1 MSDYMPTEV
10 VVDILSRLPVKTLIR
25 FRCVSKTWFSLIST
39 HDFITM
45 HLNRTLSNTK
55 DPPYLLFRH
64 FNEETE
70 KENFA
75 FLSYEDPF
83 PDDHFSKHP
92 NFVNPK
98 PYWQHFEFFD
108 YPSDFIE
115 LHCPY
120 KSSNEFWFIVGI
132 SNGLVCMVDD
142 TPSNTPYDIVPILW
156 NPSIH
161 KSVFLPSP
169 GVRLPSSYE
178 PMEYLGFGYDPITGD
193 YKVVR
198 LVYLHGW
205 DERSFQGEEPSVV
218 QIYSL
223 RTNAW
228 RTIPGPGH
236 RYIIK
241 EQSLSVFVNGSVHWL
256 AHVGNVDTDSED
268 DYSDDDP
275 PCNVIFTFNI
285 RDEDFRKM
293 DVPKYYEDTFDLNMM
308 VALVGDKLALVPGNF
323 NLWSSKAC
331 YSVWVMKDYGLAE
344 SWTKLYNIRIG
355 PDLENVVGFA
365 KNEVIVNKYG
375 TLLSYNP
382 RKRERS
388 DPGIE
393 ALSTSL
399 YMDTYMESLVLL
411 NVEGNALRKQAKS
424 STASKGTRAKV
435 KRKRKVGVSFKQAGK
450 GSAGLMQRLMLKPRK
465 SRKREGSATRTH
477 TLQTGESS
485 SKQMKKGKN
494 KTKEVA

>member
-1 MSDYMPTEV
+1 
-10 VVDILSRLPVKTLIR
+10 
-25 FRCVSKTWFSLIST
+25 
-39 HDFITM
+39 M
-45 HLNRTLSNTK
+45 HLNRTLSDTK

-83 PDDHFSKHP
+83 PDDHFSNSKHP

-98 PYWQHFEFFD
+98 PYWQDYEFFD

-169 GVRLPSSYE
+169 GVRFPSSYE
-178 PMEYLGFGYDPITGD
+178 PMEYLGFGYDPITDD

-285 RDEDFRKM
+285 RDEVFCKM

-308 VALVGDKLALVPGNF
+308 VALVGDKLALVP
-323 NLWSSKAC
+323 
-331 YSVWVMKDYGLAE
+331 
-344 SWTKLYNIRIG
+344 
-355 PDLENVVGFA
+355 DLENVVGFA
-365 KNEVIVNKYG
+365 KNEVIVNKFC
-375 TLLSYNP
+375 
-382 RKRERS
+382 R
-388 DPGIE
+388 
-393 ALSTSL
+393 
-399 YMDTYMESLVLL
+399 TY
-411 NVEGNALRKQAKS
+411 AK
-424 STASKGTRAKV
+424 AHA
-435 KRKRKVGVSFKQAGK
+435 
-450 GSAGLMQRLMLKPRK
+450 
-465 SRKREGSATRTH
+465 
-477 TLQTGESS
+477 
-485 SKQMKKGKN
+485 
-494 KTKEVA
+494 KTKEIKEKRRFSNTYKYVADWRILIKADEETVGGVELKEMEMGSTRFCYISKASGAGTSLETELAATTENIGPSRRHQENTAARSPNHSVRSTDNNPHRNHWPSKISSQTLYT

>member
-1 MSDYMPTEV
+1 
-10 VVDILSRLPVKTLIR
+10 
-25 FRCVSKTWFSLIST
+25 
-39 HDFITM
+39 
-45 HLNRTLSNTK
+45 
-55 DPPYLLFRH
+55 
-64 FNEETE
+64 
-70 KENFA
+70 
-75 FLSYEDPF
+75 
-83 PDDHFSKHP
+83 
-92 NFVNPK
+92 
-98 PYWQHFEFFD
+98 
-108 YPSDFIE
+108 
-115 LHCPY
+115 
-120 KSSNEFWFIVGI
+120 
-132 SNGLVCMVDD
+132 
-142 TPSNTPYDIVPILW
+142 
-156 NPSIH
+156 
-161 KSVFLPSP
+161 
-169 GVRLPSSYE
+169 
-178 PMEYLGFGYDPITGD
+178 MEYLGFGYDPITDD

-285 RDEDFRKM
+285 RDEVFRKM

-308 VALVGDKLALVPGNF
+308 VALVGGKLALVPGNF
-323 NLWSSKAC
+323 NLWSSKAR
-331 YSVWVMKDYGLAE
+331 YSVWVMKEYGLAE

-393 ALSTSL
+393 ALSTSF

-411 NVEGNALRKQAKS
+411 NVEDDALRKQAKS
-424 STASKGTRAKV
+424 STASKGIRAKV
-435 KRKRKVGVSFKQAGK
+435 KRKTKVGVSFKQAGK
-450 GSAGLMQRLMLKPRK
+450 GSAGLMQKLMIKPRK
-465 SRKREGSATRTH
+465 SRKREGSATRTP

>member
-1 MSDYMPTEV
+1 M
-10 VVDILSRLPVKTLIR
+10 ILPVTL
-25 FRCVSKTWFSLIST
+25 
-39 HDFITM
+39 
-45 HLNRTLSNTK
+45 
-55 DPPYLLFRH
+55 
-64 FNEETE
+64 
-70 KENFA
+70 
-75 FLSYEDPF
+75 
-83 PDDHFSKHP
+83 
-92 NFVNPK
+92 
-98 PYWQHFEFFD
+98 
-108 YPSDFIE
+108 
-115 LHCPY
+115 
-120 KSSNEFWFIVGI
+120 
-132 SNGLVCMVDD
+132 
-142 TPSNTPYDIVPILW
+142 PYDIVPILW

-178 PMEYLGFGYDPITGD
+178 PMEYLGFGYDPITDD

-285 RDEDFRKM
+285 RDEVFRKM

-308 VALVGDKLALVPGNF
+308 VALVGDKLGLV
-323 NLWSSKAC
+323 
-331 YSVWVMKDYGLAE
+331 
-344 SWTKLYNIRIG
+344 

-393 ALSTSL
+393 ALSTSF

-411 NVEGNALRKQAKS
+411 NVEDDALRKQAKS
-424 STASKGTRAKV
+424 STASKGIRA
-435 KRKRKVGVSFKQAGK
+435 KVGVSFKQAGK
-450 GSAGLMQRLMLKPRK
+450 GSARLMQKLMLKPRK
-465 SRKREGSATRTH
+465 SRKREGSATRTN

-485 SKQMKKGKN
+485 SKQMKKAIIAPNPQIFQVAIWVAVRGVEL
-494 KTKEVA
+494 KEMEMGSTRFCYISKASGAGTSLETELAATTENIGPSRRHQENTAARSPNHSE

>member
-1 MSDYMPTEV
+1 M
-10 VVDILSRLPVKTLIR
+10 ILPVTL
-25 FRCVSKTWFSLIST
+25 
-39 HDFITM
+39 
-45 HLNRTLSNTK
+45 
-55 DPPYLLFRH
+55 
-64 FNEETE
+64 
-70 KENFA
+70 
-75 FLSYEDPF
+75 
-83 PDDHFSKHP
+83 
-92 NFVNPK
+92 
-98 PYWQHFEFFD
+98 
-108 YPSDFIE
+108 
-115 LHCPY
+115 
-120 KSSNEFWFIVGI
+120 
-132 SNGLVCMVDD
+132 
-142 TPSNTPYDIVPILW
+142 PYDIVPILW

-178 PMEYLGFGYDPITGD
+178 PMEYLGFGYDPITDD

-285 RDEDFRKM
+285 RDEVFRKM

-308 VALVGDKLALVPGNF
+308 VALVGDKLGLVPGNF

-331 YSVWVMKDYGLAE
+331 YSVWVMKEYGLAE

-393 ALSTSL
+393 ALSTSF

-411 NVEGNALRKQAKS
+411 NVEDDALRKQAKS
-424 STASKGTRAKV
+424 STASKGIRAKV

-450 GSAGLMQRLMLKPRK
+450 GSARLMQKLMLKPRK
-465 SRKREGSATRTH
+465 SRKREGSATRTN

-485 SKQMKKGKN
+485 SKQMKKVKN